1 MYNYGEE
8 ISYSFDL
15 LMADDYD
22 NLQLFECGNE
32 QLDKHIKS
40 GVIKDGAIID
50 EDGLYFKFTDK
61 TTNKIIAITSIATS
75 GIIHEVGTFTRILP
89 AIKIDVLA
97 VDKPYQKMHYNA
109 ELEQEDEHY
118 YFSDEILGHIIY
130 HCKEMIDNYALANYI
145 VVYADKAAYRYYERN
160 GFLNFS
166 EFMRVEHNM
175 EILKNMPMYLDLN
188 I

>member
-15 LMADDYD
+15 LKADDYD
-22 NLQLFECGNE
+22 DLQLFECGNE
-32 QLDKHIKS
+32 QLDKHIRS
-40 GVIKDGAIID
+40 SVIKNGIIVD
-50 EDGLYFKFTDK
+50 EDGLYFKFTDEN
-61 TTNKIIAITSIATS
+61 TGKIIAIASIAIS
-75 GIIHEVGTFTRILP
+75 GIIHEVGMFVQILP

-97 VDKPYQKMHYNA
+97 VDKSYQKMHYNA

-130 HCKEMIDNYALANYI
+130 HCKEMIENYALANYI

-160 GFLNFS
+160 GFCDFS
-166 EFMRVEHNM
+166 KYMKEERNM
-175 EILKNMPMYLDLN
+175 EISKNIPMYLDLN
-188 I
+188 K